1 MASVFKSVKMVITNV
16 QVVTNLS
23 LPNPALASFQKQNTP
38 KSTLIESINERQRR
52 KEEEMLRK
60 IKEEELRK
68 QREEELKKQ
77 REKEIKE
84 KQEEEKKL
92 KERNKSASAGIKVYN
107 PHSTSGRTN
116 IKYHSVQQREYYT
129 YSSIG
134 YTTISD
140 GEACCVICV
149 VLVLVLLI
157 LIWFF
162 SLTF

>member
-16 QVVTNLS
+16 QVVTDLS

-60 IKEEELRK
+60 IK
-68 QREEELKKQ
+68 EEELKKQ

-116 IKYHSVQQREYYT
+116 IKYHSVQQREYYP
-129 YSSIG
+129 YSSTG
-134 YTTISD
+134 STTNSD
-140 GEACCVICV
+140 SLESCAACCV
-149 VLVLVLLI
+149 LVFMFLVFVWL
-157 LIWFF
+157 F
-162 SLTF
+162 SMTF